1 MSLFKTRDWWSASV
15 GEEEEFDHG
24 CLCTANVDN
33 DASGHDKIIIGSFQG
48 ILRIYKPDPTSGG
61 SVENVM
67 VEQAFKLPI
76 LQVEVGQF
84 SSASES
90 LKLAVLHPRKL
101 AVFNVTAITG
111 AVEHGSQYQL
121 NLLYEHNLQ
130 RTAFNF
136 CYGPFGGVKGKDFI
150 CVQSMDGT
158 VSIFEQESFAFSR
171 FLPGALLPGPIQY
184 IPKLDTFITASSSWR
199 VEAYKYQVLAVAS
212 DTAGKQEGQGIKS
225 GKRVA
230 ADWLYNIGEQ
240 AVDIRYL
247 EFLSLQPSLLVLG
260 EHNIFCLSGNGTL
273 KFAKRLEY
281 DPCCMLPYASLA
293 DNSVSYMVAAHTK
306 SLMVY
311 QDVGLKWMAKTE
323 FVPVQIRLGN
333 FHGLRAGIVVL
344 SETGHLEVCYLGT
357 DPAVFV
363 PPMVESRDLNY
374 AAMDAEM
381 ARLTKH
387 VKSKS
392 ANSVITPSLKSD
404 DDLTINVHVSPNLDD
419 ISLATGLEFAE
430 DDGVPSTTIRIQM
443 KSRLVLEDVRL
454 EINCPWPLA
463 SNQSEFV
470 ISSLDP
476 NTPSETFVAIF
487 QRFAGLP
494 AHMYVQI
501 SATYTS
507 ASGGRR
513 VTTTRASLPSKLVIK
528 PVFPVKT
535 AVHKLTIDTNRPP
548 ASLNDLFPDL
558 LGENAGGQGAALGF
572 QYFGGGPIVT
582 VLASKTSQRYRLQCD
597 RLEAIWLPMR
607 ELVARLN
614 GHFRK
619 GSAHSDFRVSFDGA
633 LPLQEYF
640 ELVDTHFEFRTG
652 SDKCRELL
660 GQRASQFRTIQKRL
674 LTRFKDKTPAPLQ
687 NLDTLLEGT
696 YRQILA
702 LADAVDENSVAEMV
716 SANNLSSGTYL
727 LNLLL
732 KLWVDMVEEEF
743 RVLETTL
750 SPVVN
755 ASEEQ
760 GWEESVD
767 AAITHLLRTVMA
779 RSAKDQSVNPSPLGT
794 PPDTSKVK
802 KHIALFCDRVG
813 KGARLVDGLKDK
825 KEKVIK
831 MPATKTIVETN
842 ENELPEDAA
851 PIDQVLSSRHR
862 KAAAGGK
869 GRKGRKES
877 GGILQPLGLPQMD
890 KPDAGVPDVL
900 DIGGSLG
907 GFQRNLPPPED
918 NESKRRIQSMV
929 PDLDDMDDGMGM
941 SGGEASNSY
950 FPHQDGDDG
959 GGEGSLYLKGSADN
973 LRRKGN
979 MNGELHETE
988 EDNSGLLP
996 SLPDGYG
1003 FGPAVD
1009 GDENSDEEEGG
1020 RFGKGGNEIVYA
1032 L

>member
-1 MSLFKTRDWWSASV
+1 MSLFKTRDWWSTSV

-33 DASGHDKIIIGSFQG
+33 DISGFDKVIIGSFQG
-48 ILRIYKPDPTSGG
+48 ILRIYKPDPSAGSG
-61 SVENVM
+61 VEDVM

-84 SSASES
+84 SSASET

-101 AVFNVTAITG
+101 AVFNVTAISG
-111 AVEHGSQYQL
+111 AVQHGSQYQL

-158 VSIFEQESFAFSR
+158 LSVFEQESFAFSR
-171 FLPGALLPGPIQY
+171 FLPGALLPGPLQY
-184 IPKLDTFITASSSWR
+184 IPRLDMFVTASSSWK

-212 DTAGKQEGQGIKS
+212 DTAGKQEAQGIKS
-225 GKRVA
+225 GKKVA
-230 ADWLYNIGEQ
+230 ADWVYNIGEQ
-240 AVDIRYL
+240 ALDIRYV
-247 EFLSLQPSLLVLG
+247 EFPSLPSSILVLVG
-260 EHNIFCLSGNGTL
+260 E
-273 KFAKRLEY
+273 
-281 DPCCMLPYASLA
+281 
-293 DNSVSYMVAAHTK
+293 NSVNLMVAAHTR

-311 QDVGLKWMAKTE
+311 QNTALKWMAKME
-323 FVPVQIRLGN
+323 FVPVQIRVAN
-333 FHGLRAGIVVL
+333 FNGLKAGVVAL
-344 SETGHLEVCYLGT
+344 SESGHLEVCYLGT
-357 DPAVFV
+357 DPAVFS
-363 PPMVESRDLNY
+363 PPVVESRDLNY

-381 ARLTKH
+381 ARLNKH
-387 VKSKS
+387 IKAKS
-392 ANSVITPSLKSD
+392 ANSVITPTMKAD
-404 DDLTINVHVSPNLDD
+404 DDIAINVHVSPNLDD
-419 ISLATGLEFAE
+419 VSLATGLEFTE
-430 DDGVPSTTIRIQM
+430 DDGVPSLTVRIQL
-443 KSRLVLEDVRL
+443 KARLVLEDVRL
-454 EINCPWPLA
+454 EIHCPWPLA
-463 SNQSEFV
+463 CNQSDF
-470 ISSLDP
+470 IITHLDP
-476 NTPSETFVAIF
+476 NTPSETFVAVF

-494 AHMYVQI
+494 AHMYIQI

-513 VTTTRASLPSKLVIK
+513 VTVSRASLPTKLVIK

-535 AVHKLTIDTNRPP
+535 AVHKLTVDTNRPP

-660 GQRASQFRTIQKRL
+660 AQRASQFRTIQKRL

-687 NLDTLLEGT
+687 NLDTILEGT

-702 LADAVDENSVAEMV
+702 LADAVDENSTAEMV
-716 SANNLSSGTYL
+716 SSNNLSAGTYL

-732 KLWVDMVEEEF
+732 RLWVDMSDEEF
-743 RVLETTL
+743 RVLEATL

-767 AAITHLLRTVMA
+767 ASITHLLRTVMA
-779 RSAKDQSVNPSPLGT
+779 RSAKDQSVNPSPLTT
-794 PPDTSKVK
+794 PPDTAKVK

-825 KEKVIK
+825 QEKVIK
-831 MPATKTIVETN
+831 MPATKTIMETN

-851 PIDQVLSSRHR
+851 PIDQVLHSRSR
-862 KAAAGGK
+862 KGGSGL
-869 GRKGRKES
+869 GRKVRKEGG

-890 KPDAGVPDVL
+890 KPDAGIPDLL

-907 GFQRNLPPPED
+907 GLRANLPPPED
-918 NESKRRIQSMV
+918 DESKRRIQSLV
-929 PDLDDMDDGMGM
+929 PDLDDMDGMDGTDGMYGDGEYPQSNIERGGGEGRRYLKGTADNLHHSKRGVNNGRLYGDEEDEED
-941 SGGEASNSY
+941 SGGLSALPDGSGY
-950 FPHQDGDDG
+950 GPVMDGDGDDG
-959 GGEGSLYLKGSADN
+959 G
-973 LRRKGN
+973 
-979 MNGELHETE
+979 
-988 EDNSGLLP
+988 
-996 SLPDGYG
+996 YG
-1003 FGPAVD
+1003 R
-1009 GDENSDEEEGG
+1009 E
-1020 RFGKGGNEIVYA
+1020 KNEIVYA

>member
-1 MSLFKTRDWWSASV
+1 MSLFKTRDWWSTSV

-33 DASGHDKIIIGSFQG
+33 DISGHDKIIIGSFQG
-48 ILRIYKPDPTSGG
+48 ILRIYKPDSSGEG
-61 SVENVM
+61 GVEDVM

-84 SSASES
+84 SSASET

-101 AVFNVTAITG
+101 AVYNVSAITG

-158 VSIFEQESFAFSR
+158 LSVFEQESFAFSR
-171 FLPGALLPGPIQY
+171 FLPGALLPGPLQY
-184 IPKLDTFITASSSWR
+184 MPRLDMFVTASSSWR

-212 DTAGKQEGQGIKS
+212 DTAGKQESQGIKS
-225 GKRVA
+225 GKKVV
-230 ADWLYNIGEQ
+230 ADWVFNIGEQ
-240 AVDIRYL
+240 ALDICFV
-247 EFLSLQPSLLVLG
+247 EFPSLPSSILVLG
-260 EHNIFCLSGNGTL
+260 EHNIFSLTDNGTL
-273 KFAKRLEY
+273 KFCKRLEY
-281 DPCCMLPYASLA
+281 DPCCMLPYASLGE
-293 DNSVSYMVAAHTK
+293 NSVNLMVAAHTR

-311 QDVGLKWMAKTE
+311 QNTALKWMAKME
-323 FVPVQIRLGN
+323 FVPVQISVAN
-333 FHGLRAGIVVL
+333 FNGLKAGVVAL
-344 SETGHLEVCYLGT
+344 SESGHLEVCYLGT
-357 DPAVFV
+357 DPAVFT
-363 PPMVESRDLNY
+363 PPVVESRDLNY

-381 ARLTKH
+381 ARLNKH

-392 ANSVITPSLKSD
+392 ANSVITPSMKAD
-404 DDLTINVHVSPNLDD
+404 DDIALNVHVSPNLDD
-419 ISLATGLEFAE
+419 VSLATGLEFTE
-430 DDGVPSTTIRIQM
+430 DDGVPSLTVRIQM
-443 KSRLVLEDVRL
+443 KSRLVLEDVML
-454 EINCPWPLA
+454 EIHCPWPLA
-463 SNQSEFV
+463 CNQSDFV
-470 ISSLDP
+470 IPSLDP
-476 NTPSETFVAIF
+476 NTPSETFVAVF

-501 SATYTS
+501 AATYTS

-513 VTTTRASLPSKLVIK
+513 VSMARANLPTKLVIK

-535 AVHKLTIDTNRPP
+535 AVHKLTLDTNRPP

-652 SDKCRELL
+652 SDKCKELL

-702 LADAVDENSVAEMV
+702 LADAVDENSTAEMV
-716 SANNLSSGTYL
+716 SANNLSAGTYL

-732 KLWVDMVEEEF
+732 KLWVDMAEEEF

-750 SPVVN
+750 SPIVN

-767 AAITHLLRTVMA
+767 ASITHLLRTVMA
-779 RSAKDQSVNPSPLGT
+779 RSAKDQSVNPSPLTT

-831 MPATKTIVETN
+831 MPATKTIIETN

-851 PIDQVLSSRHR
+851 PIDQVLNSRNRKGGAAR
-862 KAAAGGK
+862 KA
-869 GRKGRKES
+869 RKES
-877 GGILQPLGLPQMD
+877 GGVLQPLGLPQMD
-890 KPDAGVPDVL
+890 KPDAGVPDLL

-907 GFQRNLPPPED
+907 GLRASLPPPED
-918 NESKRRIQSMV
+918 EESKRRIQSLV
-929 PDLDDMDDGMGM
+929 PDLDDMNEDGEDGYPMYPQQD
-941 SGGEASNSY
+941 SGA
-950 FPHQDGDDG
+950 
-959 GGEGSLYLKGSADN
+959 GGEGRHYIKGTADN
-973 LRRKGN
+973 IYKKKG
-979 MNGELHETE
+979 MDDGRYGEE
-988 EDNSGLLP
+988 EDGSDMLS
-996 SLPDGYG
+996 SLPDGSGY
-1003 FGPAVD
+1003 GPAMD
-1009 GDENSDEEEGG
+1009 GDGEEGG
-1020 RFGKGGNEIVYA
+1020 RFGGEKNEIVYA